1 MGYASGTPTG
11 RAEPGKRGMA
21 AAGGHYQIRTAY
33 FLGIIS
39 TAQPHQSDPTLPMMT
54 PPFNRRLR
62 AFIAALVMMTWIVCP
77 AAQAQPETPA
87 ADTQLQDT
95 LSTLKSLLK
104 LRSGMKTD
112 MEALGK
118 QLSAARTEAEKN
130 EIQAQ
135 LDKLGADL
143 KTTNRN
149 LREIAAGADIDSL
162 RAAEDTSFNLQE
174 EVFAL
179 LRPAL
184 KEMKDMTSH
193 VRLKSDLKD
202 KIAYYQGKL
211 PITERAVANITS
223 LLKQTQD
230 ESLEVPLQ
238 SMLADWQKQLTF
250 MQSEL
255 QSAELQLDKLERSEA
270 SLAETSQSYLKSF
283 FQKRGLYLTQALLAV
298 LGILLL
304 SRLSNAMMVKLIP
317 GYRKE
322 HRSFR
327 IRLLDLMHRMLTV
340 LLLIAGPMVVF
351 YVVEDWVL
359 FSLGILLL
367 LGIGLTLRQ
376 TLPRYWQQIQL
387 FLNIGSV
394 REGERITLD
403 GLPWLVRQIN
413 FFSLLENPVAQ
424 LSQRVRI
431 VDLVEQKSRPVKKD
445 EPWFPCVRGDWV
457 LLSDGMR
464 GKVTGISQELVE
476 LIERGGAHRTYPT
489 TDFLGLSPRNLT
501 TNFRVKETIGITYSL
516 QKESVTTLPEMLKA
530 HIEKRIA
537 DEGYADKLLNL
548 RVEFECANTS
558 SLDIVVIADFDG
570 SLADLYNRLRRAI
583 QRWCV
588 EACTENNWE
597 IPFTQLTLHQAKTP
611 GQAK

>member
-1 MGYASGTPTG
+1 MPMTSSSFCRRSHGLLLVL
-11 RAEPGKRGMA
+11 GMM
-21 AAGGHYQIRTAY
+21 I
-33 FLGIIS
+33 L
-39 TAQPHQSDPTLPMMT
+39 
-54 PPFNRRLR
+54 
-62 AFIAALVMMTWIVCP
+62 IVCS
-77 AAQAQPETPA
+77 AAQAQPETP
-87 ADTQLQDT
+87 DTDSQLQDT
-95 LSTLKSLLK
+95 LSTLNSLLK
-104 LRSGMKTD
+104 LQSQMKTD
-112 MEALGK
+112 METLGK
-118 QLSAARTEAEKN
+118 QLNAARTEAERN
-130 EIQAQ
+130 DIQTQ

-162 RAAEDTSFNLQE
+162 RAAEETSFNLQE

-179 LRPAL
+179 LRPAI

-202 KIAYYQGKL
+202 KIAYYQEKL
-211 PITERAVANITS
+211 PITERAVANITG

-230 ESLEVPLQ
+230 ESLQVKLQ

-283 FQKRGLYLTQALLAV
+283 FQKRGFYLTQALLVV
-298 LGILLL
+298 LAILLL
-304 SRLSNAMMVKLIP
+304 SRLSYAMMVKLIP
-317 GYRKE
+317 GYRKV
-322 HRSFR
+322 HRSFS
-327 IRLLDLMHRMLTV
+327 IRLLDLMHHLLTG
-340 LLLIAGPMVVF
+340 LLVILGPMVVF

-376 TLPRYWQQIQL
+376 ALPRYWQQIQL

-431 VDLVEQKSRPVKKD
+431 ADLVEQKSRPVKKD
-445 EPWFPCVRGDWV
+445 EPWFPCMRGDWV

-476 LIERGGAHRTYPT
+476 LVERGGAHRTYPT
-489 TDFLGLSPRNLT
+489 ADFLGLSPRNLT
-501 TNFRVKETIGITYSL
+501 TDFRVKETIGITYSL
-516 QKESVTTLPEMLKA
+516 QKESVSTIPEILKA

-537 DEGYADKLLNL
+537 GEGYADLLLNL

-570 SLADLYNRLRRAI
+570 SLADLYNRMRRSI

-597 IPFTQLTLHQAKTP
+597 IPFTQLTLHQAEIAGRAFP
-611 GQAK
+611 AGA